1 MLAKQLGLPRIKGAE
16 GFLAA
21 VLIDSLGSGLFLPF
35 SLLYFTV
42 AVGLPLLTV
51 GLALSVATIFTLPIT
66 PLTGTLVD
74 RFGAKRLVMLAQLLQ
89 GIGFL
94 GYLVVN
100 NALTLILF
108 ALLAGIGQRM
118 FWAAFFTL
126 IADIATPDDRDRW
139 FGLAGASQNAGTGL
153 GGLIAGLLVASG
165 GVMGYRV
172 IVVANAISFF
182 LAAGL
187 ILFYLRESPR
197 QPANMAEMPGYR
209 TLLRDRPFLVLVA
222 ANIIFALG
230 SSFLSVGIPV
240 YVVTTLRVPAWV
252 VGAVFAFNTAL
263 LATAQTL
270 VVRWLEPYRRTRA
283 LLLAGLLWGGWCLL
297 SALAFFIPS
306 SLVIPYLFAITC
318 AFTFAE
324 LIHYPTSTA
333 LATALSPEAVRGRY
347 LAFFQLSWG
356 VALILAPALFTFLFT
371 VHPTLPWLVVA
382 GCMLLVSLIMYR
394 LESYLPGQVLRK
406 LNPQGEA

>member
-1 MLAKQLGLPRIKGAE
+1 VLAKQLGLPRIKGAE

-51 GLALSVATIFTLPIT
+51 GLGLSIATIFTLPIT

-100 NALTLILF
+100 NAFTLVLF

-139 FGLAGASQNAGTGL
+139 FGLSGAAQNAGTGL

-165 GVMGYRV
+165 GVMGYRI

-182 LAAGL
+182 LAAAL
-187 ILFYLRESPR
+187 LLFYLQESPR
-197 QPANMAEMPGYR
+197 QHADKSEGPGYR
-209 TLLRDRPFLVLVA
+209 ALLRDRPFLVLVA

-240 YVVTTLRVPAWV
+240 YLVTTLRVPAWV

-283 LLLAGLLWGGWCLL
+283 LGLAGLLWGGWCLL

-306 SLVIPYLFAITC
+306 SLVIPYLFVITC

-371 VHPTLPWLVVA
+371 VHPTLPWLVA
-382 GCMLLVSLIMYR
+382 AACMLLVSLIMYR
-394 LESYLPGQVLRK
+394 LESYLPVQVLRK
-406 LNPQGEA
+406 QQE